1 MIQRTLRPADLL
13 LELQGQALLSPEASC
28 VSDTRQLKAGD
39 AFFAWA
45 GERFDPRQNI
55 QALAVAVPSVV
66 FVDANDLPADF
77 AISAEALACPV
88 YLVEDLKSY
97 AGQIAAQLLGNQQAA
112 LPLIAVTGTNG
123 KTSVT
128 RWVAQCLDALH
139 QRCAVVGTLGAGFV
153 DEVAEVT
160 GLTTPD
166 AVTLQAVLA
175 KLRVAGAAGV
185 ALEASSI
192 GLEQGRL
199 NGCLFST
206 VAFTNFSRDHLDY
219 HADMQAYEAAKML
232 LAKWPGV
239 QSVVANMDDPHA
251 VRFMALAVERGA
263 LPIQV
268 GSDAAAFCEDFKG
281 LRLVVTGVHCEAG
294 LSLTFALGAQTLV
307 ANVSVIGQFN
317 VENIAVMAG
326 ILLAQGHKLTEI
338 VSVVSCITSPPGRMT
353 PVTMANGP
361 LLVVD
366 YAHTPDAL
374 EKVLNALRP
383 LAASRQGALTCVF
396 GCGGDRDPG
405 KRPLMASIAQRLA
418 DKVFATSDNPRNE
431 NAQAI
436 LADVCKGFS
445 AHALSKVTVEADRE
459 RAIALSVA
467 AACAG
472 DVVLLAGKGHETGQI
487 IGDQVLPFSDLDH
500 AGRALSRWHSNLA
513 GRA

>member
-1 MIQRTLRPADLL
+1 VIQRTLRLDELL
-13 LELQGQALLSPEASC
+13 LELEGRASLPPEASC
-28 VSDTRQLKAGD
+28 VADTRQLKAGD

-55 QALAVAVPSVV
+55 QALAVGAPSVV
-66 FVDANDLPADF
+66 FVDSSDLPAGF
-77 AISAEALACPV
+77 AESVATLACPV
-88 YLVEDLKSY
+88 YLVENLKLQ
-97 AGQIAAQLLGNQQAA
+97 AGLIAAQLLGNRQAA
-112 LPLIAVTGTNG
+112 MPLIAVTGTNG

-153 DEVAEVT
+153 DGVTEAT

-175 KLRVAGAAGV
+175 KLRVAGAACV

-219 HADMQAYEAAKML
+219 HADMQAYEEAKML
-232 LAKWPGV
+232 LAKWSGV

-251 VRFMALAVERGA
+251 SRFMALAIEQGA
-263 LPIQV
+263 MPVQV
-268 GSDAAAFCEDFKG
+268 GSDAAVFCDDFNG
-281 LRLVVTGVHCEAG
+281 PRLVVTGAHCEAG
-294 LSLTFALGAQTLV
+294 LSLTFGLGEQTLV
-307 ANVSVIGQFN
+307 ANVPVIGQFN
-317 VENIAVMAG
+317 VENIAVVAG
-326 ILLAQGHKLTEI
+326 ILLAQGHELSEI
-338 VSVVSCITSPPGRMT
+338 VRVMAGITSPPGRMT
-353 PVTMANGP
+353 PVAMANGP

-383 LAASRQGALTCVF
+383 LAVSRQGALTCLF

-445 AHALSKVTVEADRE
+445 ESAPGKVTVEADRA

-467 AACAG
+467 GARAG

-487 IGDQVLPFSDLDH
+487 VGDQVLPFSDLEH
-500 AGRALSRWHSNLA
+500 AGSALSRWHSDLA
-513 GRA
+513 GQV